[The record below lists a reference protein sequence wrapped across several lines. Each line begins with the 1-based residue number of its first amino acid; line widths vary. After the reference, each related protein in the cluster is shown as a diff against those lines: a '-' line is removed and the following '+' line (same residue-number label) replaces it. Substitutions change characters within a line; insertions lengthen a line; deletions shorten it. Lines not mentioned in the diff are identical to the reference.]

1 MKSKAEPCLRSDF
14 IIIGMR
20 GDALS
25 YSLDCQLIFAEE
37 EPFTDEEIAGLEES
51 EESES
56 SESLWDEY
64 RKHRHEA
71 ISLEEYCRQRKID
84 L

>member
-1 MKSKAEPCLRSDF
+1 MMNCEVIRVEDKA
-14 IIIGMR
+14 
-20 GDALS
+20 
-25 YSLDCQLIFAEE
+25 
-37 EPFTDEEIAGLEES
+37 FTDEEIAGLEES

-56 SESLWDEY
+56 SDALWEEFK
-64 RKHRHEA
+64 KHKHEA

>member
-1 MKSKAEPCLRSDF
+1 MTL
-14 IIIGMR
+14 
-20 GDALS
+20 
-25 YSLDCQLIFAEE
+25 
-37 EPFTDEEIAGLEES
+37 TDEEIAGLEEG

-56 SESLWDEY
+56 SDLLWEEFE
-64 RKHRHEA
+64 KHRDEA

>member
-1 MKSKAEPCLRSDF
+1 MKCEVIRVEDK
-14 IIIGMR
+14 I
-20 GDALS
+20 
-25 YSLDCQLIFAEE
+25 
-37 EPFTDEEIAGLEES
+37 FTDEEIAGLEEG

-56 SESLWDEY
+56 SDALWEEFK
-64 RKHRHEA
+64 KHKHEA

>member
-1 MKSKAEPCLRSDF
+1 MMKCEVIRVEDKT
-14 IIIGMR
+14 I
-20 GDALS
+20 
-25 YSLDCQLIFAEE
+25 
-37 EPFTDEEIAGLEES
+37 TDEEIAGLEDG

-56 SESLWDEY
+56 SDALWEEFK
-64 RKHRHEA
+64 KHKHEA

>member
-1 MKSKAEPCLRSDF
+1 MMNCE
-14 IIIGMR
+14 IIR
-20 GDALS
+20 AK
-25 YSLDCQLIFAEE
+25 E
-37 EPFTDEEIAGLEES
+37 EPFTDEEIAGLDEGEES
-51 EESES
+51 IS

-64 RKHRHEA
+64 RKHKHEA

>member
-1 MKSKAEPCLRSDF
+1 MKCEVIRVEDKT
-14 IIIGMR
+14 
-20 GDALS
+20 
-25 YSLDCQLIFAEE
+25 
-37 EPFTDEEIAGLEES
+37 FTDEEIAGLEEG

-56 SESLWDEY
+56 SDALWEDFK
-64 RKHRHEA
+64 KHKHEA

>member
-1 MKSKAEPCLRSDF
+1 MKCEVIRVEDKT
-14 IIIGMR
+14 
-20 GDALS
+20 
-25 YSLDCQLIFAEE
+25 
-37 EPFTDEEIAGLEES
+37 FTDEEIAGLEEG

-56 SESLWDEY
+56 SDALWEEFK
-64 RKHRHEA
+64 KHKHEA